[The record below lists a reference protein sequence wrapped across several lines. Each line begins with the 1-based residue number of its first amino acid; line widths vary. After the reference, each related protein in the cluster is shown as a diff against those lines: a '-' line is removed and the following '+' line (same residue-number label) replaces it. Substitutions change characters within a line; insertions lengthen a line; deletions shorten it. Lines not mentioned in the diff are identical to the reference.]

1 MLLCFL
7 GPWKCSLRRVPQK
20 KDKLLFSS
28 SRLALM
34 VTLVGWALVPGTVH
48 RYLLYVPVMYQA
60 GAPTS
65 DC

>member
-7 GPWKCSLRRVPQK
+7 GPWKCSLRPVPRK

-34 VTLVGWALVPGTVH
+34 VTLVGWALVPGAVH
-48 RYLLYVPVMYQA
+48 RSLLHVPVMYRA
-60 GAPTS
+60 RAPAS